1 LSKKTHKRDLH
12 KSPTKKA
19 YSEYPIFDIFKH
31 THIQKEPP
39 KETHKRGLQKRLTKE
54 AYPGYPIFDKLKH
67 THKLNLT
74 DGLAKRPIFIKRDL
88 QKRLSPET
96 YKKD

>member
-31 THIQKEPP
+31 MHIQKEPP
-39 KETHKRGLQKRLTKE
+39 KETHKKGLQKRLTKK

-67 THKLNLT
+67 THKLNIT
-74 DGLAKRPIFIKRDL
+74 DGLAKRPIFIKGDL